1 MIQQSPTPNKTL
13 SHYQDL
19 LHKAKPGATVT
30 VPQEY
35 VTLVS
40 RMAHRLYIEK
50 NLKVK
55 ADAIAAAK
63 GEAP

>member
-1 MIQQSPTPNKTL
+1 MTQSPTPTKTL

-19 LHKAKPGATVT
+19 LHKAKAGATIT
-30 VPQEY
+30 VPQEH

-50 NLKVK
+50 SLKIK
-55 ADAIAAAK
+55 AAANAAAK
-63 GEAP
+63 SEAP